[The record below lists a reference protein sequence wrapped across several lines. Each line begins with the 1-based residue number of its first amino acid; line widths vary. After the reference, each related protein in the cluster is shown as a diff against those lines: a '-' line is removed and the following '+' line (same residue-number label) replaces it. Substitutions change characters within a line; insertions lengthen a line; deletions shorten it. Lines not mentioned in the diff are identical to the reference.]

1 MKVSLLFMKSVFEP
15 LAKSRLIILAAESV
29 AVAGIHNKIIGLE
42 TTKLIKSN
50 KEMEDIVKML
60 KSFEDSKLLIK
71 GVTETFENETKNKG
85 MDFLVFY

>member
-1 MKVSLLFMKSVFEP
+1 MKVSLLFMKSVFET

>member
-1 MKVSLLFMKSVFEP
+1 MKVSLLFMKRQFEP